1 MRAGIAFALFLF
13 ITAIVLALTQI
24 WFPLFKPVTF
34 FKLELT
40 LGALLIIVVV
50 MLYVVNEYR
59 EYRAIHSGENRDACG
74 PQN

>member
-59 EYRAIHSGENRDACG
+59 EYRAIHSGENRDASG